1 MEFLQG
7 DNLELDL
14 RNSTKHQDAAQDT
27 NDLFQY
33 MYENQILWKDFAP
46 RNIIIDRQRHI
57 VNLCDF
63 ERGIA
68 SDIRGKQF
76 LQNYVYEEYAAF
88 LLPYERKFP
97 QSVEDIFNVDER
109 HPVEFD
115 NIKSKR
121 VKSLIEAMCLP
132 KGNLNSQT
140 IANMNKLIVM
150 AETPYKK
157 GGQLVFPIIELEQI
171 KDRSY
176 SQFAKRIV
184 QINKTRGNTH
194 GNGGRL

>member
-1 MEFLQG
+1 M
-7 DNLELDL
+7 
-14 RNSTKHQDAAQDT
+14 
-27 NDLFQY
+27 
-33 MYENQILWKDFAP
+33 
-46 RNIIIDRQRHI
+46 
-57 VNLCDF
+57 
-63 ERGIA
+63 
-68 SDIRGKQF
+68 
-76 LQNYVYEEYAAF
+76 
-88 LLPYERKFP
+88 LPYERKFP

-157 GGQLVFPIIELEQI
+157 GGQLVFLSLNWSKLKIDLILNLQSALFKSTKQEEILMVTVVDYKPLDNISGFQILTDNNQNFWLGIISNTNFRLGL
-171 KDRSY
+171 KDLFLNQEFVFMTFY
-176 SQFAKRIV
+176 AQFALIKSF
-184 QINKTRGNTH
+184 
-194 GNGGRL
+194 RLRMR